1 MASMTQETLYK
12 DFQALVSDRGLSS
25 VLDSSRKLASAFQN
39 TATQI
44 QAASDGDVGSAVLS
58 TVSKV
63 FTSGLGLVS
72 LISGLFGLFGGGNG
86 PEPPPLVKYTMP
98 ERLYFQGAGVA
109 GGIAS
114 ADYDQTGKPRAYVT
128 SLPNAG
134 SDRSGDAAPQITVNV
149 QAMDSRSFLDH
160 STEIA
165 QAVRQAMLN
174 LSPVNDVVSDL

>member
-1 MASMTQETLYK
+1 MASTTQETLYSN
-12 DFQALVSDRGLSS
+12 FQALVSDNGLSS
-25 VLDSSRKLASAFQN
+25 VLDSSRMLASALQN

-44 QAASDGDVGSAVLS
+44 QSAGGGGVGNAVLS

-63 FTSGLGLVS
+63 FTSGLGLVP
-72 LISGLFGLFGGGNG
+72 LIGGLFGLFGGGG
-86 PEPPPLVKYTMP
+86 APEPPPLVKYTLP
-98 ERLYFQGAGVA
+98 ERLYFQGADVG

-114 ADYDQTGKPRAYVT
+114 ADYDQMGTPRAYVT
-128 SLPNAG
+128 PLPSLG
-134 SDRSGDAAPQITVNV
+134 SDRASSAAPQITVNV

-174 LSPVNDVVSDL
+174 LNPVNDVVSDL